1 MATKMTREEAINTVR
16 NIYQTDNEKEAL
28 EILIPELAESEDE
41 RIRKALVWHLK
52 ADVDFVSNGVT
63 KAECIAYL
71 EKQKERKHTELTAEE
86 RMKNDKHFLSICQ
99 HLETLISE
107 SKNDEAKESID
118 KDYRWLC
125 EFYRK
130 SLSAPVEE
138 NYKEPAEWSE
148 EDETYLQDA
157 LWCVKQAYKLCK
169 TENDTGTCWSA
180 EKWLKSL
187 KPSWKPSEEQMKA
200 LYDACCIAFEEE
212 RDFHPSLSRL
222 YHDLRKL

>member
-1 MATKMTREEAINTVR
+1 MNYEEKYN
-16 NIYQTDNEKEAL
+16 
-28 EILIPELAESEDE
+28 EILEWARKNKARLNGVPIEEVLPELAESEDE

-118 KDYRWLC
+118 KDFRWLC

-130 SLSAPVEE
+130 SLSAPV
-138 NYKEPAEWSE
+138 AER
-148 EDETYLQDA
+148 
-157 LWCVKQAYKLCK
+157 
-169 TENDTGTCWSA
+169 A
-180 EKWLKSL
+180 E
-187 KPSWKPSEEQMKA
+187 
-200 LYDACCIAFEEE
+200 
-212 RDFHPSLSRL
+212 
-222 YHDLRKL
+222 